1 MYSRGVPIVQ
11 RAAFSHAGR
20 PKLSILSGPEWVVAL
35 LPQMHKCTSTIY
47 GVSVS
52 VLGYMFSHCPLAR
65 RGPMIEIGAATQ
77 VRSAPALGLGP
88 IESIPGSFPWT
99 VPRSVCTACTLI

>member
-65 RGPMIEIGAATQ
+65 RGREAGGGAGA
-77 VRSAPALGLGP
+77 
-88 IESIPGSFPWT
+88 ED
-99 VPRSVCTACTLI
+99 